1 MGSPRHL
8 GLMGSPL
15 TLGQRGYSG
24 WHGKAHGVPSSG
36 VALQGW
42 GPGAGQRLV
51 LAQGAQVM

>member
-1 MGSPRHL
+1 
-8 GLMGSPL
+8 MGSPL

-42 GPGAGQRLV
+42 GPGAGQSLV
-51 LAQGAQVM
+51 LAQGTQVM